1 MSESKPVCH
10 SCGQTGLITFL
21 SLGRTPLANSLPAKE
36 DLDKPEATYPLDAA
50 FCPHCGLVQIT
61 ETVPAEILFKEY
73 LYYSSFSDTVLQ
85 NAREVVERLIPQ
97 RHLNSK
103 SLVVE
108 LASND
113 GYLLQ
118 YYTQYGIPVLGIEPA
133 ENIAKLANEHG
144 IPTIPEFFGEEL
156 AVRLKKEGKQ
166 ADIIH
171 ANNVLAHVSNLNSFV
186 AGIECLL
193 KDGGIAVIESPYVKD
208 LIDRGE
214 FDTIYHEH
222 LCYYSLTSLTY
233 LFGQHNLVIQDVER
247 ISIHGGTLR
256 LFVGKQGFAGPGP
269 AVLEL
274 MAEEAACGAGS
285 LDYYQDFA
293 QKVEA
298 LKKELVDL
306 LQDLKKKG
314 KRIAAYGAAAKGCT
328 LLTYLGIG
336 QETLDFVVDRSTYKQ
351 GRYMPGTHLP
361 ILPPAQLLEVQ
372 PDYVLLL
379 SWNFAEEIMRQQA
392 EYRARGGQFI
402 IPVPSIKVV

>member
-1 MSESKPVCH
+1 MTESKPVCH
-10 SCGQTGLITFL
+10 SCGQKDLITFL

-36 DLDKPEATYPLDAA
+36 DLAKPEATYPLDVA
-50 FCPHCGLVQIT
+50 FCPHCALVQIT
-61 ETVPAEILFKEY
+61 ETVPAEILFREY
-73 LYYSSFSDTVLQ
+73 LYFSSFSDTVLQ

-118 YYTQYGIPVLGIEPA
+118 YYKQYGIPVLGIEPA
-133 ENIAKLANEHG
+133 VNIAKVANEHG
-144 IPTIPEFFGEEL
+144 IPTLPEFFGEEL
-156 AVRLKKEGKQ
+156 ALKLKKEGQQ
-166 ADIIH
+166 ADIVH

-186 AGIECLL
+186 AGIEYLL
-193 KDGGIAVIESPYVKD
+193 KDGGMAVIESPYVKD

-233 LFGQHNLVIQDVER
+233 LFGQHNLVIQNVER
-247 ISIHGGTLR
+247 IPIHGGTLR
-256 LFVGKQGFAGPGP
+256 LFVGKQGFANPGQ
-269 AVLEL
+269 AVQEL
-274 MAEEAACGAGS
+274 MAEEAAWGAGRPEF
-285 LDYYQDFA
+285 YQSFA

-298 LKKELVDL
+298 LKEELVGL

-328 LLTYLGIG
+328 LLTYFGIG
-336 QETLDFVVDRSTYKQ
+336 QETIDFVVDRSIYKQ

-361 ILPPAQLLEVQ
+361 ILPPSKLLEVQ
-372 PDYVLLL
+372 PDYVLML

-392 EYRARGGQFI
+392 EFCSRGGKFI
-402 IPVPSIKVV
+402 IPVPSVKVI